1 MGKNLN
7 PADAYRKSLRKKELK
22 KNKAERSK
30 ARDFALVK
38 KDTRDLEEEIE
49 KLEGLPQPSAAD
61 KSRLSTIKAELEKIN
76 AKKEDYVKEH
86 PEQRRLVYRPRRDRD
101 DGKPDEELILP
112 KKRNYFDKN
121 GLPRHPERSIYYDK
135 IMNPYGV
142 APPGMPYMERP
153 LLPGEVDSEAEDDED
168 PDDDIIMPV
177 GPPPGIDE
185 PVDSDD
191 DISMPE
197 DPSGAEGE
205 GDADIPSASTS
216 QHPLLPGPPPSTSNT
231 GVNPPLPPGLP
242 PLPAGMPFPPPPP
255 LFHTGGLPPL
265 PPAGFSLG
273 IVSPPPHAGFPAG
286 NLPPPPP
293 MGFPNFPSFPPNL
306 PPPPPHPMSQPPP
319 GFFPRREKSTSAMQ
333 DPLSSIPH
341 QTYQA
346 HRANHLAGHPSL
358 PAKPGSVVPP
368 RASTQI
374 SSTALTAAAT
384 ISAEP
389 QLRDLKKEATAFV
402 PSALKRKRGGASSAS
417 TSRVNAAPGVGNDDD
432 NTDSSNALAPARPD
446 LLSTL
451 RNQFG
456 SALPAANS
464 EEPRKKLKV
473 EPVKKN
479 DDYER
484 FVEEIGDILNPS

>member
-49 KLEGLPQPSAAD
+49 KLEGLPQPSAGD
-61 KSRLSTIKAELEKIN
+61 KSRLSAIKAELEKIN
-76 AKKEDYVKEH
+76 AKKEEYVKEH

-101 DGKPDEELILP
+101 DGKPVEELILP

-168 PDDDIIMPV
+168 PDDDIIMPS

-191 DISMPE
+191 DIPMPE
-197 DPSGAEGE
+197 DPSGAE

-216 QHPLLPGPPPSTSNT
+216 QHPLPPGPPPSTSTT
-231 GVNPPLPPGLP
+231 GVKPPLPSGLP

-265 PPAGFSLG
+265 PLAGFPPG
-273 IVSPPPHAGFPAG
+273 IVPPPPHAGFPAG

-293 MGFPNFPSFPPNL
+293 MGFPSFPSFPPNL
-306 PPPPPHPMSQPPP
+306 PPPPPMSQPPP

-358 PAKPGSVVPP
+358 PAKPGLVVPP
-368 RASTQI
+368 RASTKI

-432 NTDSSNALAPARPD
+432 NTDSPNALAPARPD

-464 EEPRKKLKV
+464 EEPRKKFKV